1 MFTLMEVHAE
11 KRDKDAVEY
20 VVNWSEYYSKMFSIR
35 LVSYLCSRMM
45 LIHKPSPYFDIR
57 WEKRDIETSSE
68 RFDASTVSPRVL
80 FLVRQKLLLG
90 MTLFLERHST
100 VDAQKVE

>member
-1 MFTLMEVHAE
+1 
-11 KRDKDAVEY
+11 
-20 VVNWSEYYSKMFSIR
+20 
-35 LVSYLCSRMM
+35 MM
-45 LIHKPSPYFDIR
+45 LIHKSSPYFDIR
-57 WEKRDIETSSE
+57 REKLDIEASSE

-100 VDAQKVE
+100 FDAQKVE